1 MCFGNS
7 ICLSSSSSS
16 SSSSCPWFSDEA
28 VENVSKHAFSI
39 FRAGTLRT
47 PGWPPH
53 SNVEQGS
60 CATPTVDQEV
70 LKRKYQQQKKRPC
83 QRRPLHS
90 SNGRHRA
97 CFHPR
102 FIRSKQADCI
112 SRLKCHHHLMWH
124 RRIGLSVLPRRAGQ
138 RERKQSE
145 KRLVEAEA
153 PMERRRSSTKS
164 MDTTS
169 CANTRFASGRLA
181 SAINHELQMEKK
193 LDPTRSMA
201 PTLPRKIA
209 VSSPQ
214 RLRVGKP
221 ISKLRRGS
229 GG

>member
-7 ICLSSSSSS
+7 ICLSSSSS

-39 FRAGTLRT
+39 FRAGILRT

-53 SNVEQGS
+53 SMLNKGHLRPRRVI
-60 CATPTVDQEV
+60 
-70 LKRKYQQQKKRPC
+70 KRSSKENTSSKKKRPC

-112 SRLKCHHHLMWH
+112 SRFKCHHHLMWH

-138 RERKQSE
+138 RERKQRE
-145 KRLVEAEA
+145 RRLVEAEA

-169 CANTRFASGRLA
+169 CTNTRFASGRLA
-181 SAINHELQMEKK
+181 SAINHELQMKK
-193 LDPTRSMA
+193 NSIPRGAWRPRYLER
-201 PTLPRKIA
+201 LPCPA
-209 VSSPQ
+209 HNGFGLASPS
-214 RLRVGKP
+214 RN
-221 ISKLRRGS
+221 
-229 GG
+229 